1 MAPSEGLDPGSDRVL
16 SFISKSLMEVQ
27 KSTGV
32 DMKLIQSSV
41 ESFRESSKTLN
52 VRNWKNSPLP
62 NFSVKGDDFRN
73 PLNLSVDDFDIL
85 KSLKPKI
92 GRSWSDS
99 SMQERKNELWLVPQM
114 DKALGLGKNRERG
127 VTKQDDERRVVK
139 KPQGARRKIRV
150 SEKWEE
156 PLKKVKQS
164 VEESLRD
171 LETTAATSKT
181 PGEFFENVQKTEFF
195 ENVKKNL
202 VSLRSWCKCLIYVR
216 CLYRIVIAFF
226 LS

>member
-114 DKALGLGKNRERG
+114 DKALGLGKIARG
-127 VTKQDDERRVVK
+127 CYQ
-139 KPQGARRKIRV
+139 AR
-150 SEKWEE
+150 
-156 PLKKVKQS
+156 
-164 VEESLRD
+164 
-171 LETTAATSKT
+171 
-181 PGEFFENVQKTEFF
+181 
-195 ENVKKNL
+195 
-202 VSLRSWCKCLIYVR
+202 
-216 CLYRIVIAFF
+216 
-226 LS
+226 